1 MSDTPLVSCLTVTQC
16 TWLRFA
22 FLKNAI
28 GDYCRQT
35 HAARELVI
43 VLDSG
48 PAETR
53 QAILDH
59 VAGLGRDD
67 IRIVEGRPGAALGAL
82 RNQSAAAARGA
93 VLCQWDDDDRH
104 HPERIAGQLKA
115 LIDSQNEAVCLQELM
130 QYFPA
135 TRSLYCTN
143 WRATEHGSMPGT
155 LMFRA
160 SARVPYP
167 ETGDTARLAEDSA
180 VHRAYSQRKA
190 MGALAGAPH
199 LYVYVSHGAN
209 SWHQGHHRMLADE
222 LGISA
227 GLLRRREAAIREGL
241 SVFDFGPEPVS
252 VVGPSGLA
260 FILNP

>member
-1 MSDTPLVSCLTVTQC
+1 MSDTPLVSCLAVTQC

-22 FLKNAI
+22 FLQNAI

-35 HAARELVI
+35 HAARELII
-43 VLDSG
+43 VLDPG
-48 PAETR
+48 ADEAR

-59 VAGLGRDD
+59 VASLGRDD
-67 IRIVEGRPGAALGAL
+67 IRIVDGRPGASLGAL
-82 RNQSAAAARGA
+82 RNQSAAAARGD

-104 HPERIAGQLKA
+104 HPKRIAEQLKA
-115 LIDSQNEAVCLQELM
+115 LVDGQNDAVCLQDLM

-135 TRSLYCTN
+135 TRSLYCVN
-143 WRATEHGSMPGT
+143 WRATEHGSFPGS

-160 SARVPYP
+160 SAQVAYP
-167 ETGDTARLAEDSA
+167 ETGDTARLAEDSV
-180 VHRAYSQRKA
+180 VHRAYSQRQA
-190 MGALAGAPH
+190 MGALAGSPH